1 MQRDNSYYPRTRSRR
16 LRKNSKIRKL
26 VSESRLEV
34 ADLIWPIFICEGD
47 NVREPISSME
57 GVYRLSID
65 NLVKDAKYAYSLGI
79 SCVALFP
86 SINSNLKT
94 MDCKEAINPDNLIN
108 NATKTLKN
116 QCPELLV
123 MLDVALDPFNASG
136 HDGLFDCNSIL
147 NDETIE
153 ILAQQAIIQARSGAD
168 ILGPSD
174 MMDGTV
180 GKIRD
185 SLENEGFFETLIM
198 AYSAKYASSLYA
210 PFRDALKV
218 KSKLVGNKKT
228 YQMDPCNSDEA
239 MRNTYRDLNE
249 GADMVMVKPGTP
261 YLDICYR
268 IKTSFGV
275 PTFSY
280 QVSGEYSMIMGAIKN
295 GWLDE
300 DTAIFESLMCFKR
313 AGCDGILTYFAPKAA
328 LLLSR

>member
-26 VSESRLEV
+26 ISENRLEV
-34 ADLIWPIFICEGD
+34 SDLIWPIFICEGD

-65 NLVKDAKYAYSLGI
+65 NLLKDAKYAHSLGI

-86 SINSNLKT
+86 SINADLKT

-108 NATKTLKN
+108 TATKVLKN
-116 QCPELLV
+116 QCPELLI

-136 HDGLFDCNSIL
+136 HDGLFDGNRIL
-147 NDETIE
+147 NDETVD

-174 MMDGTV
+174 MMDGSV

-185 SLENEGFFETLIM
+185 TLENEGFFETLIM

-210 PFRDALKV
+210 PFRDALKA
-218 KSKLVGNKKT
+218 KSKLVGDKKT
-228 YQMDPCNSDEA
+228 YQMDLSNSDEA

-249 GADMVMVKPGTP
+249 GADMVMVKPGAP

-268 IKTSFGV
+268 IKTTFGV

-328 LLLSR
+328 VLLSK

>member
-16 LRKNSKIRKL
+16 LRKNSKIRNL
-26 VSESRLEV
+26 ISENRLEV
-34 ADLIWPIFICEGD
+34 SDLIWPIFICEGD

-65 NLVKDAKYAYSLGI
+65 NLVKDAKYAHSLGI

-86 SINSNLKT
+86 SINANLKT

-108 NATKTLKN
+108 TATKVLKN
-116 QCPELLV
+116 QCPELLI

-136 HDGLFDCNSIL
+136 HDGLFDGNRIL
-147 NDETIE
+147 NDETVDM
-153 ILAQQAIIQARSGAD
+153 LAQQAIIQARSGAD

-174 MMDGTV
+174 MMDGSV

-185 SLENEGFFETLIM
+185 TLENEGFFETLIM

-218 KSKLVGNKKT
+218 KSKLIGDKKT
-228 YQMDPCNSDEA
+228 YQMDLSNSDEA

-249 GADMVMVKPGTP
+249 GADMVMVKPGAP

-268 IKTSFGV
+268 IKTTFEV

-280 QVSGEYSMIMGAIKN
+280 QVSGEYSMIMGAIKK
-295 GWLDE
+295 GWLEE

-328 LLLSR
+328 LLLSK

>member
-26 VSESRLEV
+26 ISENRLEV
-34 ADLIWPIFICEGD
+34 SDLIWPIFICEGD

-65 NLVKDAKYAYSLGI
+65 NLLKDAQYAHSLGI

-86 SINSNLKT
+86 SINANLKT

-108 NATKTLKN
+108 TATKVLKN
-116 QCPELLV
+116 KCPELLI

-136 HDGLFDCNSIL
+136 HDGLFDGNRIL
-147 NDETIE
+147 NDETVDM
-153 ILAQQAIIQARSGAD
+153 LAQQAIIQARSGAD

-174 MMDGTV
+174 MMDGSV

-185 SLENEGFFETLIM
+185 TLENEGFFETLIM

-210 PFRDALKV
+210 PFRDALKA
-218 KSKLVGNKKT
+218 KSKLVGDKKT
-228 YQMDPCNSDEA
+228 YQMDLSNSDEA

-249 GADMVMVKPGTP
+249 GADMVMVKPGAP

-268 IKTSFGV
+268 IKTTFGV

-328 LLLSR
+328 VLLSK

>member
-26 VSESRLEV
+26 ISENRLEV
-34 ADLIWPIFICEGD
+34 SDLIWPIFICEGD

-65 NLVKDAKYAYSLGI
+65 NLLKDAKYAHSLGI

-86 SINSNLKT
+86 SINANLKT

-108 NATKTLKN
+108 TATKVLKN
-116 QCPELLV
+116 QCPELLI

-136 HDGLFDCNSIL
+136 HDGLFDGNRIL
-147 NDETIE
+147 NDETVDM
-153 ILAQQAIIQARSGAD
+153 LAQQAIIQARSGAD

-174 MMDGTV
+174 MMDGSV

-185 SLENEGFFETLIM
+185 TLENEGFFETLIM

-210 PFRDALKV
+210 PFRDALKA
-218 KSKLVGNKKT
+218 KSKLVGDKKT
-228 YQMDPCNSDEA
+228 YQMDLSNSDEA

-249 GADMVMVKPGTP
+249 GADMVMVKPGAP

-268 IKTSFGV
+268 IKTTFGV

-328 LLLSR
+328 VLLSK

>member
-26 VSESRLEV
+26 ISENRLEV
-34 ADLIWPIFICEGD
+34 SDLIWPIFICEGD

-65 NLVKDAKYAYSLGI
+65 NLLKDAKYAHSLGI

-86 SINSNLKT
+86 SINANLKT

-108 NATKTLKN
+108 TATKVLKN
-116 QCPELLV
+116 QCPELLI

-136 HDGLFDCNSIL
+136 HDGLFDGNRIL
-147 NDETIE
+147 NDETVD

-174 MMDGTV
+174 MMDGSV

-185 SLENEGFFETLIM
+185 TLENEGFFETLIM

-210 PFRDALKV
+210 PFRDALKA
-218 KSKLVGNKKT
+218 KSKLVGDKKT
-228 YQMDPCNSDEA
+228 YQMDLSNSDEA

-249 GADMVMVKPGTP
+249 GADMVMVKPGAP

-268 IKTSFGV
+268 IKTTFGV

-328 LLLSR
+328 VLLSK

>member
-16 LRKNSKIRKL
+16 LRRNSKIRKL
-26 VSESRLEV
+26 VSESHLEV
-34 ADLIWPIFICEGD
+34 TDLIWPIFICEGD
-47 NVREPISSME
+47 NIREPISSME

-65 NLVKDAKYAYSLGI
+65 NLVKEAKYAYSLGI

-86 SINSNLKT
+86 SINANLKT
-94 MDCKEAINPDNLIN
+94 IDCKEAINPDNLIN
-108 NATKTLKN
+108 TATKVLKN
-116 QCPELLV
+116 QCPELLI
-123 MLDVALDPFNASG
+123 MLDIALDPFNASG
-136 HDGLFDCNSIL
+136 HDGLFDGNRIL
-147 NDETIE
+147 NDETVE
-153 ILAQQAIIQARSGAD
+153 ILSQQAVLQARSGAD

-174 MMDGTV
+174 MMDGSV

-185 SLENEGFFETLIM
+185 TLENEGFFETLIM

-210 PFRDALKV
+210 PFRDALKA
-218 KSKLVGNKKT
+218 KSKLVGDKKT
-228 YQMDPCNSDEA
+228 YQMDLSNSDEA

-249 GADMVMVKPGTP
+249 GADMVMVKPGAP

-268 IKTSFGV
+268 IKTTFGV

-328 LLLSR
+328 VLLSK

>member
-16 LRKNSKIRKL
+16 LRRNSKIRKL
-26 VSESRLEV
+26 VSESHLEV
-34 ADLIWPIFICEGD
+34 TDLIWPIFICEGD
-47 NVREPISSME
+47 NIREPISSME

-65 NLVKDAKYAYSLGI
+65 NLVKEAKYAYSLGI

-86 SINSNLKT
+86 SINANLKT
-94 MDCKEAINPDNLIN
+94 IDCKEAINPDNLIN
-108 NATKTLKN
+108 TATKVLKN
-116 QCPELLV
+116 QCPELLI
-123 MLDVALDPFNASG
+123 MLDIALDPFNASG
-136 HDGLFDCNSIL
+136 HDGLFDGNRIL
-147 NDETIE
+147 NDETVD

-174 MMDGTV
+174 MMDGSV

-185 SLENEGFFETLIM
+185 TLENEGFFETLIM

-210 PFRDALKV
+210 PFRDALKA
-218 KSKLVGNKKT
+218 KSKLVGDKKT
-228 YQMDPCNSDEA
+228 YQMDLSNSDEA

-249 GADMVMVKPGTP
+249 GADMVMVKPGAP

-268 IKTSFGV
+268 IKTTFGV

-328 LLLSR
+328 VLLSK

>member
-86 SINSNLKT
+86 SINTNLKT
-94 MDCKEAINPDNLIN
+94 IDCKEAINPDNLIN
-108 NATKTLKN
+108 TATKILKD

-136 HDGLFDCNSIL
+136 HDGLFDGNSIL

-218 KSKLVGNKKT
+218 KSKLVGDKKT
-228 YQMDPCNSDEA
+228 YQMDPSNSDEA
-239 MRNTYRDLNE
+239 LRNTYRDLNE
-249 GADMVMVKPGTP
+249 GADMVMVKPGAP

-275 PTFSY
+275 PTFAY
-280 QVSGEYSMIMGAIKN
+280 QVSGEYSMIMGAINK
-295 GWLDE
+295 GWLNE
-300 DTAIFESLMCFKR
+300 DNAILESLMCFKR

-328 LLLSR
+328 RLLSQ

>member
-26 VSESRLEV
+26 ISENRLEV
-34 ADLIWPIFICEGD
+34 SDLIWPIFICEGD

-65 NLVKDAKYAYSLGI
+65 NLLKDAKYAHSLGI

-86 SINSNLKT
+86 SINADLKT

-108 NATKTLKN
+108 TATKVLKN
-116 QCPELLV
+116 QCPELLI

-136 HDGLFDCNSIL
+136 HDGLFDGNRIL
-147 NDETIE
+147 NDETVDM
-153 ILAQQAIIQARSGAD
+153 LAQQAIIQARSGAD

-174 MMDGTV
+174 MMDGSV

-185 SLENEGFFETLIM
+185 TLENEGFFETLIM

-210 PFRDALKV
+210 PFRDALKA
-218 KSKLVGNKKT
+218 KSKLVGDKKT
-228 YQMDPCNSDEA
+228 YQMDLSNSDEA

-249 GADMVMVKPGTP
+249 GADMVMVKPGAP

-268 IKTSFGV
+268 IKTTFGV

>member
-26 VSESRLEV
+26 ISENRLEV
-34 ADLIWPIFICEGD
+34 SDLIWPIFICEGN

-65 NLVKDAKYAYSLGI
+65 NLLKDAKYAHSLGI

-86 SINSNLKT
+86 SINADLKT

-108 NATKTLKN
+108 TATKVLKN
-116 QCPELLV
+116 QCPELLI

-136 HDGLFDCNSIL
+136 HDGLFDGNRIL
-147 NDETIE
+147 NDETVDM
-153 ILAQQAIIQARSGAD
+153 LAQQAIIQARSGAD

-174 MMDGTV
+174 MMDGSV

-185 SLENEGFFETLIM
+185 TLENEGFFETLIM

-210 PFRDALKV
+210 PFRDALKA
-218 KSKLVGNKKT
+218 KSKLVGDKKT
-228 YQMDPCNSDEA
+228 YQMDLSNSDEA

-249 GADMVMVKPGTP
+249 GADMVMVKPGAP

-268 IKTSFGV
+268 IKTTFGV

-328 LLLSR
+328 VLLSK

>member
-1 MQRDNSYYPRTRSRR
+1 
-16 LRKNSKIRKL
+16 
-26 VSESRLEV
+26 
-34 ADLIWPIFICEGD
+34 
-47 NVREPISSME
+47 ME

-65 NLVKDAKYAYSLGI
+65 NLLKDAKYAHSLGI

-86 SINSNLKT
+86 SINANLKT

-108 NATKTLKN
+108 TATKVLKN
-116 QCPELLV
+116 QCPELLI

-136 HDGLFDCNSIL
+136 HDGLFDGNRIL
-147 NDETIE
+147 NDETVDM
-153 ILAQQAIIQARSGAD
+153 LAQQAIIQARSGAD

-174 MMDGTV
+174 MMDGSV

-185 SLENEGFFETLIM
+185 TLENEGFFETLIM

-210 PFRDALKV
+210 PFRDALKA
-218 KSKLVGNKKT
+218 KSKLVGDKKT
-228 YQMDPCNSDEA
+228 YQMDLSNSDEA

-249 GADMVMVKPGTP
+249 GADMVMVKPGAP

-268 IKTSFGV
+268 IKTTFGV

-328 LLLSR
+328 VLLSK